1 METKLEKLR
10 GELIADIEKEIRRR
24 GVINYENNECIE
36 LPCYPGSDGCGI
48 EHNSEV
54 VYMAR
59 IVYVPATL
67 IGLKDKTLVTR
78 VSIETDSDEHVA
90 DDLYADD
97 LEEILNYI
105 RNMKDHDLYLSRKF
119 YDEYNGQFLGEI

>member
-24 GVINYENNECIE
+24 GVINHENNECIE
-36 LPCYPGSDGCGI
+36 LPCYTGSDGCGI

-105 RNMKDHDLYLSRKF
+105 RNMKDHDICLSRKF
-119 YDEYNGQFLGEI
+119 YDEYNGQFL

>member
-36 LPCYPGSDGCGI
+36 LPCNPGNDACEI

-59 IVYVPATL
+59 IVYIPATL
-67 IGLKDKTLVTR
+67 IGSKDKTKLVSR
-78 VSIETDSDEHVA
+78 VVIETDQ
-90 DDLYADD
+90 
-97 LEEILNYI
+97 
-105 RNMKDHDLYLSRKF
+105 
-119 YDEYNGQFLGEI
+119 DEYAADELFMGAIGCLDTPPSFTTRIGLSVLEI